1 MLVITVILLAVL
13 VLVIVKPTTPSSR
26 DLLIAVGAALVFMSL
41 FVSAV
46 LFTPM
51 VEAVDNSDN
60 SCGILPCE
68 AFYPLLIVIAVSAM
82 LGVIGLLCA
91 PLAALICYYLA
102 ARRGL
107 DALRHAVAGAVCSAL
122 LLLPGIYVVAR
133 LRDISVPRVIVAA
146 AYALVY
152 TFWLCWLWAYI
163 AVIVS
168 EIVPYH
174 IYLDHIFL
182 YEGTGEGTDAATDA
196 VLVLWFV
203 ITGLFFLALVYSL
216 LRLYRG
222 GYRAGERSVHRGVVP
237 AGVYLHPFLLL
248 PWMIAFPVTA
258 VIQLGTLPMY

>member
-1 MLVITVILLAVL
+1 MFVIGVILLAVL
-13 VLVIVKPTTPSSR
+13 VLVIVKPTAHSSR
-26 DLLIAVGAALVFMSL
+26 DLLIAVGAALAFTSL
-41 FVSAV
+41 FVYAV
-46 LFTPM
+46 LFTPL

-60 SCGILPCE
+60 LCGSVPCE
-68 AFYPLLIVIAVSAM
+68 AFYALLIVIAVSAM

-133 LRDISVPRVIVAA
+133 LRDISVPRSIVVAG
-146 AYALVY
+146 YAIVY
-152 TFWLCWLWAYI
+152 TFWLCWLWAY
-163 AVIVS
+163 VDLIVS
-168 EIVPYH
+168 EVVRYY
-174 IYLDHIFL
+174 IYLD
-182 YEGTGEGTDAATDA
+182 EETGEGTDAATDA

-203 ITGLFFLALVYSL
+203 ITGLFFLALVSSL

-222 GYRAGERSVHRGVVP
+222 HRAGERSVHRGVVP

-248 PWMIAFPVTA
+248 PWMIALPVTA
-258 VIQLGTLPMY
+258 VIQLGTVPM

>member
-1 MLVITVILLAVL
+1 MFVIGVILLAVL

-51 VEAVDNSDN
+51 VDYVDNSDD
-60 SCGILPCE
+60 CGGVPC
-68 AFYPLLIVIAVSAM
+68 ALVILLIIGLWVSAL

-91 PLAALICYYLA
+91 PLVALTCYILA
-102 ARRGL
+102 ARRDL
-107 DALRHAVAGAVCSAL
+107 DALRYAVAGAMSSAL
-122 LLLPGIYVVAR
+122 LLLPGIYLVVR

-146 AYALVY
+146 AYVIVY
-152 TFWLCWLWAYI
+152 TFWLFWLCGYI

-203 ITGLFFLALVYSL
+203 ITGLFFLALVSSL

-222 GYRAGERSVHRGVVP
+222 HRTGQRSVHRGFVP

-248 PWMIAFPVTA
+248 PWMIALPVTL
-258 VIQLGTLPMY
+258 VITLGTVPL